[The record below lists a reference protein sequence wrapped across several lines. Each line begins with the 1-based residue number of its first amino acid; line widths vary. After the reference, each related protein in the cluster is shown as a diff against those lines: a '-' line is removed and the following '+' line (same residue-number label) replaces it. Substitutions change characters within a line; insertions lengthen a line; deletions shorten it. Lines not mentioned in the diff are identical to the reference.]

1 MLARHSTIS
10 LTLDRYTHLGIIDLQ
25 AALEQ
30 LPAVEP
36 DCEKQE
42 SASPILRTGTDSAPI
57 ELGDAENSPDSA
69 PEKVPT
75 MVPRGAENGAVRVS
89 SDTYQSASVCI
100 EEAKSGGKKQQRP
113 MAVTGPQGVVYC
125 DDSPV
130 KTADRSERRARD
142 FRNRFS

>member
-1 MLARHSTIS
+1 M
-10 LTLDRYTHLGIIDLQ
+10 
-25 AALEQ
+25 
-30 LPAVEP
+30 PAVEP

-75 MVPRGAENGAVRVS
+75 MVPRGAENGAVRVTS
-89 SDTYQSASVCI
+89 ETYQSASVCI

-142 FRNRFS
+142 LNPQLREERLISNQVASQFAYPPMGNHLV